1 MALVHAE
8 LIELAGLALE
18 VVEAQASTTLPL
30 DDLAISQMRLLMAQQ
45 RLKPTRREMH
55 DVLAGVAM
63 FHRQQAVLAEQWM
76 AELRIDPGRRKR

>member
-8 LIELAGLALE
+8 LIELAELVLE
-18 VVEAQASTTLPL
+18 VVEAQASTTLPI
-30 DDLAISQMRLLMAQQ
+30 DELAISQMRLLMAQQ

-55 DVLAGVAM
+55 DVFAGVAV
-63 FHRQQAVLAEQWM
+63 FHRQQAVLAEKWM

>member
-8 LIELAGLALE
+8 LIELAGLVLE

-30 DDLAISQMRLLMAQQ
+30 DDLAISQVRLLMAQQ

-55 DVLAGVAM
+55 DVVAGVAL
-63 FHRQQAVLAEQWM
+63 FHRKQAVLAEEWM
-76 AELRIDPGRRKR
+76 SELRIDPGRRKR